1 MCFREAVEYQL
12 GVHCAFIQ
20 GTSGDLNERSRLV
33 EENFSTEKDHREYG
47 YRLAQYCIDTVENK
61 MTQMQT
67 GPIQCK
73 ITKFTATVDHS
84 EDYKVGNAILV
95 TQFFKQSG
103 SHPATREYA
112 AQFGISSTFH
122 ANAIRTKA
130 KLPATQE
137 IELGN
142 FAIGDAV
149 GFYVAPGELFAQC
162 GMEMEAASPFDMT
175 IAVCLANG
183 DWKYF
188 AYGECA
194 KYASYESQYGRF
206 TLDTCGL
213 MMEVWQKEMNTMY
226 DNAK

>member
-1 MCFREAVEYQL
+1 M
-12 GVHCAFIQ
+12 
-20 GTSGDLNERSRLV
+20 N
-33 EENFSTEKDHREYG
+33 
-47 YRLAQYCIDTVENK
+47 
-61 MTQMQT
+61 QMQT

-84 EDYKVGNAILV
+84 EDHKVSDAILV
-95 TQFFKQSG
+95 TQFFSQSG
-103 SHPATREYA
+103 SHSDTREYA

-122 ANAIRTKA
+122 ANAIRTKWKMA
-130 KLPATQE
+130 ATQE

-162 GMEMEAASPFDMT
+162 GKEMEAASPFDMT

-194 KYASYESQYGRF
+194 KYDSYESQYGRF

-213 MMEVWQKEMNTMY
+213 MMELWQKEMNTMY
-226 DNAK
+226 DQAK